1 MKTPF
6 GGKGDLRT
14 GVGSFYELINGQL
27 YDISNFAK
35 PRFYEKLI
43 IKTFQYIHE
52 WTNFKLEIS
61 NLKTFKLLNFTPL

>member
-43 IKTFQYIHE
+43 IKTF
-52 WTNFKLEIS
+52 
-61 NLKTFKLLNFTPL
+61 